1 MATPNM
7 GLEQPAYLSDGQTAV
22 NALNANMTLIDNL
35 ITKVVCYENA
45 IVCYENNLVV
55 QYL

>member
-1 MATPNM
+1 MATTNL

-22 NALNANMTLIDNL
+22 NAINTNMTLIDNL
-35 ITKVVCYENA
+35 VTKVICYDNVV
-45 IVCYENNLVV
+45 VCYENNLVV